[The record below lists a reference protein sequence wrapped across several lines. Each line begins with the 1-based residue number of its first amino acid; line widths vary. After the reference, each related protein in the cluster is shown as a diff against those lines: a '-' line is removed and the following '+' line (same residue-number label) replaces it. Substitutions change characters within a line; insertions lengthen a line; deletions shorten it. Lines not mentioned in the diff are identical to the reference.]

1 MRPADWAECQLL
13 QHAAVAIGASRRVT
27 FDAALA
33 APRPPNIATGLSGS
47 IAPAG
52 PTRAARCTAGKL
64 ITQLSA
70 THDTSTTH
78 ATSY

>member
-27 FDAALA
+27 LDAALA
-33 APRPPNIATGLSGS
+33 APRPNIATGLSGS
-47 IAPAG
+47 IDPAG
-52 PTRAARCTAGKL
+52 PTRAAQCTAGKL

-70 THDTSTTH
+70 THDTSTNH